1 MKKLG
6 IGLLTIV
13 FALSFGS
20 CSTNETD
27 IDIPQ
32 ESLLKSYKLKRDA
45 SGAYSIDYNVADN
58 TVSDTRKSLNA
69 LTNEI
74 HLSKSTLDSKN
85 SYREEFSLENDKL
98 QIGFFDAE
106 TGKKSKLIIEDENI
120 TFAKGGSTT
129 FLKTYGISRNSDGG
143 VQLDFEVNNNVSTDF
158 VYNEVLNIY
167 EIHLRKGTNTTN
179 KVFSRTIEMPDS
191 GVLKIDFVNHK
202 NLLSKGESSESVST
216 IPRVIV
222 IGNMSDEEIN

>member
-20 CSTNETD
+20 CTTNDVDFEM
-27 IDIPQ
+27 PQ

-58 TVSDTRKSLNA
+58 TVSDTRKSLNS

-74 HLSKSTLDSKN
+74 HLSKSILDSEKK
-85 SYREEFSLENDKL
+85 YREEFSLENDKL

-106 TGKKSKLIIEDENI
+106 SGKKSRLMIEDENI
-120 TFAKGGSTT
+120 TFAKGNSTN
-129 FLKTYGISRNSDGG
+129 FLKTYGLATNDDGTI
-143 VQLDFEVNNNVSTDF
+143 QLDFEVNSNVTTEF
-158 VYNEVLNIY
+158 VYDEDLGVYEV
-167 EIHLRKGTNTTN
+167 HLRKGTAID
-179 KVFSRTIEMPDS
+179 KVFSRALTIPDT
-191 GVLKIDFVNHK
+191 GVLKLDFVNHK
-202 NLLSKGESSESVST
+202 YSGKGLAET
-216 IPRVIV
+216 TTRKPVI
-222 IGNMSDEEIN
+222 IIDHDS